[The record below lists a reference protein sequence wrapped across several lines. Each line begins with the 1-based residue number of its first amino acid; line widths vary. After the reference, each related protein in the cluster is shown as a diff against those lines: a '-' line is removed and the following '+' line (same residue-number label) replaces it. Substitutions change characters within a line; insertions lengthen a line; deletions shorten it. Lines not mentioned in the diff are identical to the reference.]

1 MSIKTSKTSLG
12 EAVWF
17 WLEGAGVAEGL
28 GKVMSSMVMSERFLW
43 IRYYNLWKVKKE
55 AENHGICILGMF
67 WIYMIL

>member
-28 GKVMSSMVMSERFLW
+28 GKVISSMVMSERFLLNK
-43 IRYYNLWKVKKE
+43 IFQFMKGKRQKE
-55 AENHGICILGMF
+55 YENHGIKMA
-67 WIYMIL
+67 YH